1 MCSKYF
7 QLFWFFIIASSL
19 IIFGCTSDESYDNS
33 DFVSEVNTALPDN
46 SNTVP
51 FVVVGSSGSIYT
63 SFDGISWI
71 NKTIEN
77 ETNDL
82 RVVTYGDGIFV
93 ALAGH
98 DTIYYSTDANNWTK
112 TSSGGNSR
120 IYDVEYGNG
129 VFVAVSAS
137 GYVARSTDGKLWSNI
152 SATGGDTK
160 AITFGNNLFYTHTQ
174 DDKSYFFRWNVLEL
188 ANRFKYWP
196 P

>member
-1 MCSKYF
+1 MFFKFSKSIHV
-7 QLFWFFIIASSL
+7 LTVLIFIIFS
-19 IIFGCTSDESYDNS
+19 GCTNDESYDNS
-33 DFVSEVNTALPDN
+33 DFVSEVNTALPN

-82 RVVTYGDGIFV
+82 RAVTYGDGIFV

-129 VFVAVSAS
+129 AFVAVGQNHS
-137 GYVARSTDGKLWSNI
+137 VARSTDGKFWVEITNTNI
-152 SATGGDTK
+152 MSTENK
-160 AITFGNNLFYTHTQ
+160 AITYGGI
-174 DDKSYFFRWNVLEL
+174 
-188 ANRFKYWP
+188 
-196 P
+196 